1 MISRSVVPIGT
12 STRPTL
18 LIWPASA
25 KTFVPALPETVLTQ
39 WPFSSRSVTQ
49 LPILLYQA
57 APLRRMTGI
66 EA

>member
-18 LIWPASA
+18 FTWPASA
-25 KTFVPALPETVLTQ
+25 KTFVPALTVLTQ

-49 LPILLYQA
+49 LPILEYQA